1 MAQSLFRA
9 DETGW
14 ARALTEITITA
25 IAQEKN
31 KCETMFGLCVG
42 AANDRRKG
50 RATQENWKSTKK
62 TEKKTNKFSLNKKT
76 GSTFSG
82 RTVVILILN
91 VSVLRMQSSDTNR
104 NMNKVGVLPIWKV
117 KSRLSS
123 ERTPI
128 IWV

>member
-1 MAQSLFRA
+1 
-9 DETGW
+9 
-14 ARALTEITITA
+14 
-25 IAQEKN
+25 
-31 KCETMFGLCVG
+31 MFGLCVG

-91 VSVLRMQSSDTNR
+91 VSVLRRQSSDTNR